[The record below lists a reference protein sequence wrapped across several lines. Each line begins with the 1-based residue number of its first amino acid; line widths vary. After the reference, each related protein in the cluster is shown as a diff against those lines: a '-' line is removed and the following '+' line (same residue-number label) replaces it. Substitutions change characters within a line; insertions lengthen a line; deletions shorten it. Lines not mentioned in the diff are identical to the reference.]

1 VSTTLQTLLD
11 LAPTFL
17 EAAGNDVPNDM
28 QGTSRLSE
36 WAGES
41 SKAREF
47 VLCENRHN
55 PVMPCAVTMIGRRYK
70 ITVYQ
75 EGEFGE
81 LFDLSEDPGEVRNL
95 WGDPD
100 YLELKNDLL
109 HKFIQAQLASELM
122 KMPRV
127 SHA

>member
-1 VSTTLQTLLD
+1 
-11 LAPTFL
+11 
-17 EAAGNDVPNDM
+17 
-28 QGTSRLSE
+28 
-36 WAGES
+36 
-41 SKAREF
+41 
-47 VLCENRHN
+47 
-55 PVMPCAVTMIGRRYK
+55 MIGRRYK

-95 WGDPD
+95 WGDPFF
-100 YLELKNDLL
+100 LELKNDLL
-109 HKFIQAQLASELM
+109 HKFIQARLASELM